1 MAETKESKSDSNRSM
16 AVVAEAVA
24 VGVVRPDY
32 VVLPIMLTSPFL
44 FVASGMIPDRAV
56 TPGEPLVFQVA
67 VPLKPKQETYA
78 KAFQLVTGKELVLD
92 SDIKVDPLEL
102 FDRAGAIIRT
112 EYTIKVPT
120 TDGRIVKGTSLVL
133 SILIGPPDNLYL
145 AVGVVVF
152 G

>member
-16 AVVAEAVA
+16 AVA
-24 VGVVRPDY
+24 VGGVRPDY

-44 FVASGMIPDRAV
+44 FATSGTIAGRAV

-78 KAFQLVTGKELVLD
+78 KAFQLVTGKELVSD
-92 SDIKVDPLEL
+92 ADIKVDYLEL
-102 FDRAGAIIRT
+102 YNRAGNIVRT
-112 EYTIKVPT
+112 EYTITVPT
-120 TDGRIVKGTSLVL
+120 TDPRIDKGVSLVM
-133 SILIGPPDNLYL
+133 SILIGPSDNLYL
-145 AVGVVVF
+145 AVDVVAF